1 MPYEALRPPDTTTD
15 VRTGQPFLRVPLAN
29 SDRFARISPQD
40 HQRVLAAG
48 FSPNWYLHLGYVT
61 TYAKGRGHARVAR
74 VILGLTSPQDR
85 SVRVSYVS
93 GDHTDLR
100 RLNLTIRKVS
110 ETKPRYGRD
119 DRRPQARSGAGW
131 RT

>member
-15 VRTGQPFLRVPLAN
+15 DRTGQPYLRVPLAN
-29 SDRFARISPQD
+29 SDKFARISLQD

-61 TYAKGRGHARVAR
+61 TYAKRRGHARVAR
-74 VILGLTSPQDR
+74 IILGLTSPQDR
-85 SVRVSYVS
+85 SVRVSYAS

-100 RLNLTIRKVS
+100 RLNLTTRRVS

-119 DRRPQARSGAGW
+119 DRRPQARAGAGW

>member
-1 MPYEALRPPDTTTD
+1 MPKPYEALRPPDTTTD
-15 VRTGQPFLRVPLAN
+15 DRTGQPFLRVPLAN

-74 VILGLTSPQDR
+74 IILGLTSPQDR
-85 SVRVSYVS
+85 SVWPAAGFVDTEI
-93 GDHTDLR
+93 GCFM
-100 RLNLTIRKVS
+100 
-110 ETKPRYGRD
+110 KPEVAYE
-119 DRRPQARSGAGW
+119 ATTVWA
-131 RT
+131 